1 MFLLRVAMCKIT
13 LKFLC
18 ISHRKCDILTP
29 WAVQWEACR
38 SIARG
43 SRRSGAY
50 SPIKQKERITNMKK
64 TLITLMALAGVA
76 AALTEEPITV
86 NVMPSSVTTD
96 DWYAAPEGSG
106 WATLNLVDDSN
117 FLTSFESNL
126 ATDLN
131 LMGLTST
138 SATGHYLFNHKGSA
152 QASAGHEMS
161 FANNTLTLTGRSGAG
176 KYVCFV
182 TDLLVSDLLGNN
194 SAQDYSITLSM
205 TSTAGE
211 NSHNLWG
218 LYKLDAS
225 GTITEL
231 QAVSKIGS
239 NDATIT
245 ISSEQMAGLSASDKL
260 ISFVSNRNA
269 GVSFNI
275 TGLSYTATLVPEP
288 ATATLSLLALAGLAA
303 RRRRK

>member
-1 MFLLRVAMCKIT
+1 MRYTAPAGQAGLLSFRRAWKQVPLHELHNTKSEYIT
-13 LKFLC
+13 
-18 ISHRKCDILTP
+18 
-29 WAVQWEACR
+29 
-38 SIARG
+38 
-43 SRRSGAY
+43 
-50 SPIKQKERITNMKK
+50 MKK

-76 AALTEEPITV
+76 AALTEDPITV

-96 DWYAAPEGSG
+96 DWHTVNSG
-106 WATLNLVDDSN
+106 WATLNLATTEN
-117 FLTSFESNL
+117 YLNSFESSL
-126 ATDLN
+126 ATDLK

-138 SATGHYLFNHKGSA
+138 SAKGHYLFNHVGSA
-152 QASAGHEMS
+152 QYNSAEMS
-161 FANNTLTLTGRSGAG
+161 FANNTLTLTGRSKAG

-182 TDLLVSDLLGNN
+182 TDLFVSDLLGNN

-211 NSHNLWG
+211 NQHHLWG

-231 QAVSKIGS
+231 EAVSKIGS
-239 NDATIT
+239 NNATIT

-260 ISFVSNRNA
+260 ISFVSNRTA
-269 GVSFNI
+269 GGSFNI

-303 RRRRK
+303 RRRRH